1 MKQRCAREALKL
13 IKNNMTIGLGGGSTI
28 SYLVGYIKE
37 AQLDVKVVTPS
48 LSTAQ
53 SCIKNGL
60 HLLPTWAV
68 DHLDIAFDGCDEV
81 DLKLNALKSG
91 GAIHTKEK
99 IIASMADDYVLL
111 VDESKVFEQLPL
123 NLPIALEVF
132 PEALS
137 YVTKKLN
144 NMNALVEIRPT
155 SSKDGGTISD
165 NGNYILNAK
174 FEKVEDLKKLNDDLL
189 AICGVID
196 TSLFYNIATKVISVD
211 QEGSRVIVKEEAV
224 KMQKYNWG
232 ILGTG
237 WIAHEMGDALKRV
250 HDEIYAV
257 CDVTIEGAK
266 KYQEEYDVV
275 KAYGNVDEMLD
286 DENVDIVYI
295 ATPHNLH
302 YEMMIKALNK
312 GKHVFCE
319 KAITVNDRQLEE
331 AVAIAKEKNLII
343 SDGTTLLHMPLYR
356 KVKEII
362 TSGKLGKVKMIQVN
376 FGSCKEYDVKN
387 RFFAKELA
395 GGALLDIGVYAV
407 SFARYFMT
415 SKPNVVLTTANYF
428 ETGVDE
434 TSGIVLK
441 NPDEEMAVIS
451 LTMRAKQPK
460 RGMIALEEGYI
471 EIYNFPRGNKAT
483 ITYTVDGHSE
493 VIELGDTD
501 LALDY
506 EVNDMERYITEN
518 DGKENLTYV
527 RDVMATLTAIRNQ
540 WGMVYPFE

>member
-144 NMNALVEIRPT
+144 NMNA
-155 SSKDGGTISD
+155 
-165 NGNYILNAK
+165 K

-211 QEGSRVIVKEEAV
+211 QEGSRVIVK
-224 KMQKYNWG
+224 
-232 ILGTG
+232 
-237 WIAHEMGDALKRV
+237 
-250 HDEIYAV
+250 
-257 CDVTIEGAK
+257 
-266 KYQEEYDVV
+266 
-275 KAYGNVDEMLD
+275 
-286 DENVDIVYI
+286 
-295 ATPHNLH
+295 
-302 YEMMIKALNK
+302 
-312 GKHVFCE
+312 
-319 KAITVNDRQLEE
+319 
-331 AVAIAKEKNLII
+331 
-343 SDGTTLLHMPLYR
+343 
-356 KVKEII
+356 
-362 TSGKLGKVKMIQVN
+362 
-376 FGSCKEYDVKN
+376 
-387 RFFAKELA
+387 
-395 GGALLDIGVYAV
+395 
-407 SFARYFMT
+407 
-415 SKPNVVLTTANYF
+415 
-428 ETGVDE
+428 
-434 TSGIVLK
+434 
-441 NPDEEMAVIS
+441 
-451 LTMRAKQPK
+451 
-460 RGMIALEEGYI
+460 
-471 EIYNFPRGNKAT
+471 
-483 ITYTVDGHSE
+483 
-493 VIELGDTD
+493 
-501 LALDY
+501 
-506 EVNDMERYITEN
+506 
-518 DGKENLTYV
+518 
-527 RDVMATLTAIRNQ
+527 
-540 WGMVYPFE
+540 